1 MLKRLALPA
10 ALAATLMVAACATSA
25 PTSGPA
31 EAPAAP
37 AAPAAA
43 FVPTLNI
50 ATTSSWQA
58 EERLLPQRPILA
70 LVDGNGSVEKPAG
83 FYMTCNPSNGV
94 NTAHLGKQAARA
106 GQEAK
111 FSLKINKDTI
121 ALDGKF
127 QPAGGDMELVFP
139 LTAANVRT
147 LAQATS
153 AVVETDQGETVWGFV
168 TDPAMAAAL
177 KAKHV
182 ASLKNIRAAT
192 DEYLVYCNPK

>member
-10 ALAATLMVAACATSA
+10 ALAATLMVAACETAA
-25 PTSGPA
+25 PVAGPA
-31 EAPAAP
+31 ITPDKPAAP
-37 AAPAAA
+37 AAAA

-50 ATTSSWQA
+50 AATSSWQA

-70 LVDGNGSVEKPAG
+70 LVDGAGSVEKPAG

-94 NTAHLGKQAARA
+94 NTAHLGKQGART
-106 GQEAK
+106 GEAK
-111 FSLKINKDTI
+111 FALKINKDAI

-127 QPAGGDMELVFP
+127 QMAGGDSELVFP

-153 AVVETDQGETVWGFV
+153 AVIETDQGEAVWGFV
-168 TDPAMAAAL
+168 TDPATAAAL

-182 ASLKNIRAAT
+182 ASLKGIRAAT